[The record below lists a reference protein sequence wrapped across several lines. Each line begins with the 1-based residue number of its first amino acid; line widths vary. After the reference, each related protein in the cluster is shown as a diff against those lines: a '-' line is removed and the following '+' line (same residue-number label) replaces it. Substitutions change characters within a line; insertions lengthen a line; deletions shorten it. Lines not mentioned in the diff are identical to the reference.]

1 MEGQER
7 AVVQPVLQRGDGSH
21 LGRGEPAVEAH
32 GGRTAS
38 GQARIAGGGCKQMVS
53 PQLRREAVVVMRW
66 EVAVSERR
74 ACGLIEIY
82 RRTYRAT
89 ARGPATAGAVARAGR
104 RAAKVRISPIDA
116 KVGAGRMEGESQ
128 APVPAVRR
136 RKAGPSPEAGPMPT
150 RRIAAGVAAEA
161 DSSRSLDPVN
171 THSECVDQIEALGV
185 LGQDRRKRAR
195 CSVAKAQVERSSGA
209 SFSSLC
215 RFKGDPLSSHRG

>member
-1 MEGQER
+1 
-7 AVVQPVLQRGDGSH
+7 
-21 LGRGEPAVEAH
+21 
-32 GGRTAS
+32 
-38 GQARIAGGGCKQMVS
+38 
-53 PQLRREAVVVMRW
+53 MRW

-171 THSECVDQIEALGV
+171 AHCKGVDQIETQVCLARTGVNAPGAVLPKRKLSAALGHRS
-185 LGQDRRKRAR
+185 LPSAGLKEIRCHCIGDNPGLAGQ
-195 CSVAKAQVERSSGA
+195 
-209 SFSSLC
+209 
-215 RFKGDPLSSHRG
+215 